1 MHQVVIVLNGGRTKW
16 QQKIGPNANGPNA
29 NGPSGIG
36 LNGFG
41 PSGNKPDIGLTA
53 NWTKW

>member
-1 MHQVVIVLNGGRTKW
+1 MGPCLNG
-16 QQKIGPNANGPNA
+16 IGPSA

-41 PSGNKPDIGLTA
+41 PSGDTPTLA
-53 NWTKW
+53 